1 MTAPRRT
8 EREIARALRLEHAA
22 RSVDEL
28 RRAALAAE
36 QEFAAELE
44 AAAPSMRESAYNLVH
59 YLAVRRHDVREL
71 QDQLTRLG
79 LSSLGRMEAHVMASL
94 QAVLEVLCTL
104 RDQPVPA
111 AIAEAPPVTF
121 KTGNALLAAH
131 ADAILGPARR
141 GRATR
146 IMVTM
151 PGEAAEQPAL
161 IRDLV
166 EAGMEVMRINC
177 AHDTPKV
184 WERMVR
190 HLRRAERET
199 GKRCAVSFDLA
210 GPKLRTGP
218 IAPGPAVAKWR
229 PARDTFGL
237 VTHPARV
244 RFVARVH
251 ENDVDDATISV
262 EGDLLAKAKPG
273 DSVELAD
280 TRHRKRVL
288 HVVEVNAGECLC
300 ETDTTAYVVPG
311 TRLSL
316 RRKGRAVAKGVVGP
330 LPAVEQWIALRP
342 GDVLDVVRGEMPGR
356 DAVHDDD
363 GRVLEP
369 AFVSCAL
376 PEVFVGVRVGEPM
389 LFDDGKIRGTIRAV
403 NADRIRVEITA
414 VAGGAAKLRAEKGIN
429 LPETALDLPALT
441 AKDVADLAFVAKH
454 ADMVALSFVQRPED
468 IEGLLAEIDAAR
480 RGEARHRAQDRDA
493 GGVRSPPGAAAGFDA
508 PPAGGGDGR
517 ARRPGCRGGLRAAV
531 RGAGRDPVAVR
542 GGARA
547 GDLGDAGAG
556 VAGEGRPA
564 VARRGHGRRDGQ
576 PRRVRDAQQGTLH
589 SRNAALPD
597 RRPRAHGGTPAQ
609 EDVAVAETA
618 RVGPEPTARANRRV
632 ERIARPPDRRG
643 TPAESPLSLHVRPAA
658 RTCPHPAQGSP
669 RRGPARRRRA
679 YRLHCGAAA
688 RTAGPHCAA
697 RRRRHIRCPSP
708 SPRRAG
714 RGQG

>member
-71 QDQLTRLG
+71 QDELTRLG

-210 GPKLRTGP
+210 GPEAAHGTDRARAGGGEVAAGTRHASVSSRIPRAFGSSRACTKTTSTTRRFPSRATCSPRRSRATASSSPTPAIASACCTWSRSTRASACAKPTRRRTSCRARACRCG
-218 IAPGPAVAKWR
+218 
-229 PARDTFGL
+229 ARD
-237 VTHPARV
+237 AR
-244 RFVARVH
+244 
-251 ENDVDDATISV
+251 S
-262 EGDLLAKAKPG
+262 
-273 DSVELAD
+273 
-280 TRHRKRVL
+280 
-288 HVVEVNAGECLC
+288 
-300 ETDTTAYVVPG
+300 
-311 TRLSL
+311 
-316 RRKGRAVAKGVVGP
+316 RRAWWAP

-429 LPETALDLPALT
+429 LPD
-441 AKDVADLAFVAKH
+441 
-454 ADMVALSFVQRPED
+454 
-468 IEGLLAEIDAAR
+468 IDARPAGADREGRRGPRVRREAR
-480 RGEARHRAQDRDA
+480 RH
-493 GGVRSPPGAAAGFDA
+493 
-508 PPAGGGDGR
+508 GR
-517 ARRPGCRGGLRAAV
+517 AVVRAAP
-531 RGAGRDPVAVR
+531 RGHR
-542 GGARA
+542 G
-547 GDLGDAGAG
+547 
-556 VAGEGRPA
+556 
-564 VARRGHGRRDGQ
+564 VARR
-576 PRRVRDAQQGTLH
+576 
-589 SRNAALPD
+589 
-597 RRPRAHGGTPAQ
+597 
-609 EDVAVAETA
+609 
-618 RVGPEPTARANRRV
+618 
-632 ERIARPPDRRG
+632 DRRG
-643 TPAESPLSLHVRPAA
+643 S
-658 RTCPHPAQGSP
+658 
-669 RRGPARRRRA
+669 ARRSSASCSRSRRWRRSIA
-679 YRLHCGAAA
+679 CPALLLA
-688 RTAGPHCAA
+688 RCAT
-697 RRRRHIRCPSP
+697 RRWR
-708 SPRRAG
+708 
-714 RGQG
+714 

>member
-36 QEFAAELE
+36 QEFAADLE

-71 QDQLTRLG
+71 QDELTRLG

-244 RFVARVH
+244 RFVARAH
-251 ENDVDDATISV
+251 ENDADDATISV

-280 TRHRKRVL
+280 TRRRKRVL

-363 GRVLEP
+363 GHVLEP

-389 LFDDGKIRGTIRAV
+389 LFDDGKVRGTVRAV

-429 LPETALDLPALT
+429 LPESALDLPALT
-441 AKDVADLAFVAKH
+441 AKDVADLGFVAKH

-468 IEGLLAEIDAAR
+468 IEALLAEITR
-480 RGEARHRAQDRDA
+480 L
-493 GGVRSPPGAAAGFDA
+493 GAAKLGIVLKIETLAAFDRL
-508 PPAGGGDGR
+508 PA
-517 ARRPGCRGGLRAAV
+517 LLLAAM
-531 RGAGRDPVAVR
+531 RHPPVAVMV
-542 GGARA
+542 AR
-547 GDLGDAGAG
+547 GDLGVEVGFERLSEVQEEILWLCEAAHVPVIWATQVLESLAKGGLPSRAEVTDAAMGSRAECVMLNKG
-556 VAGEGRPA
+556 PYIRETLRFLIDVLGRMEEHQHKKTS
-564 VARRGHGRRDGQ
+564 RLRKL
-576 PRRVRDAQQGTLH
+576 RVSDP
-589 SRNAALPD
+589 S
-597 RRPRAHGGTPAQ
+597 RPRA
-609 EDVAVAETA
+609 
-618 RVGPEPTARANRRV
+618 
-632 ERIARPPDRRG
+632 
-643 TPAESPLSLHVRPAA
+643 
-658 RTCPHPAQGSP
+658 RT
-669 RRGPARRRRA
+669 
-679 YRLHCGAAA
+679 GASNA
-688 RTAGPHCAA
+688 
-697 RRRRHIRCPSP
+697 
-708 SPRRAG
+708 
-714 RGQG
+714 